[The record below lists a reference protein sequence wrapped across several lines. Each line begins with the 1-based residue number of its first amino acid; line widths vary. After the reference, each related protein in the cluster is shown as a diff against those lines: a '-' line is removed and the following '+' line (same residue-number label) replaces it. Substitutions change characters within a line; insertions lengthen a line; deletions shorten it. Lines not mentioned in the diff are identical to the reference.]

1 MGPAHSGS
9 TNLGHSNVLE
19 LSFLDKSLQHPEGI
33 LERVRRVVASALV
46 EIEGFGATEL
56 LENIIDTS
64 AEVLWGAV
72 RL

>member
-9 TNLGHSNVLE
+9 TNLRHSNVLE
-19 LSFLDKSLQHPEGI
+19 LSFLDKALQHLEGV
-33 LERVRRVVASALV
+33 LEGVRRVVASALV